1 MFSLLD
7 LSNHT
12 WYAQDLIIKD
22 ERTGE
27 EMPFVNY
34 KLQSKDMTDLT
45 NRWVSSI
52 GVYDGR
58 LIVNI
63 I

>member
-1 MFSLLD
+1 MISLQD

-12 WYAQDLIIKD
+12 WYAQNLIIRD

-27 EMPFVNY
+27 EMSFINY
-34 KLQSKDMTDLT
+34 KLQSEDMTSLM

-52 GVYDGR
+52 GAYEGK
-58 LIVNI
+58 LMINI
-63 I
+63 K

>member
-1 MFSLLD
+1 MFSLQD
-7 LSNHT
+7 LSNYT
-12 WYAQDLIIKD
+12 WYAQNLIIKD

-27 EMPFVNY
+27 EMSFVNY
-34 KLQSKDMTDLT
+34 KLQSEDKTGLM

-52 GVYDGR
+52 GAYEGK

-63 I
+63 K

>member
-7 LSNHT
+7 LSNYT
-12 WYAQDLIIKD
+12 WYAQDLIVKD

-34 KLQSKDMTDLT
+34 KLQSDNMATLT

-52 GVYDGR
+52 GAYDGK

-63 I
+63 K